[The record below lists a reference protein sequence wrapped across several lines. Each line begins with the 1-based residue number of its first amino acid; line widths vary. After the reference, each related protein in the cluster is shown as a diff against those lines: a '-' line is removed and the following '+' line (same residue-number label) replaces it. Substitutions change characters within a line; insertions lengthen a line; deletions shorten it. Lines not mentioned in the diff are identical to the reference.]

1 MPSPCLQTIDST
13 VLFRFIDAG
22 LLPADTIYLVGGQHP
37 DAQTVHAFL
46 MFSKPDSSF
55 RNTDP
60 DSVIIFFPHSSAP
73 ERVPSVLNLVL
84 ALPI

>member
-46 MFSKPDSSF
+46 MF
-55 RNTDP
+55 
-60 DSVIIFFPHSSAP
+60 
-73 ERVPSVLNLVL
+73 
-84 ALPI
+84 